1 MNNICKIKY
10 VMKTLLFARYVDIK
24 NMDSA
29 SSLIRQYIGI
39 LFFHN

>member
-24 NMDSA
+24 NMDSVVA
-29 SSLIRQYIGI
+29 
-39 LFFHN
+39 